1 MKLQEFVKI
10 ADTVYEVDAA
20 ALCDED
26 RLKYSRVV
34 DFKVCEAHFF
44 LYFLQLTPGCKS
56 KLVRIVMVELSTG
69 QLSHHGVKALKYY

>member
-34 DFKVCEAHFF
+34 DFKVHTHVDSFCVTSPFF
-44 LYFLQLTPGCKS
+44 CIYSRLGWSPKS
-56 KLVRIVMVELSTG
+56 THTHTQV
-69 QLSHHGVKALKYY
+69 Y